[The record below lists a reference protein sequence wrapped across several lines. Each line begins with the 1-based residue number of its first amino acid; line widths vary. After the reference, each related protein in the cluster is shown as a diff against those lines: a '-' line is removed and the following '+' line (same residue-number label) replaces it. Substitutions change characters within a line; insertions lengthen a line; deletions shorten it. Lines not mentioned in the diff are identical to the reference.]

1 MRINR
6 MNSGAGKTNIAY
18 IDQLTWLRGIAA
30 FFVIVSHTSNATK
43 VKYTETDEVNDIFFV
58 TLFDLGSF
66 GVVLFFVLSGCT
78 LYISN
83 AEKVNLSNIPS
94 FYTKRFFRIWPAF
107 FVSLLIYILFGY
119 IFSSWY
125 IEPEGHWIED
135 QYLMSYSTFDLFSY
149 LTLTFNIAGPEGLFN
164 NAYWSLPVEFQYYLL
179 FPAIIFSLKYV
190 GIAGPLLLG
199 IGLFLIPKLGIAD
212 FDENRVFTLAF
223 SFCGGVLVGYFYK
236 ISHFRLH
243 SIVGIISLSAL
254 ALFASAISNAYIALP
269 NVPILS
275 GIWNWYGIL
284 AITSV
289 YIMLISKFTLHHRV
303 ESLLKHY
310 GTISYSTYL
319 YHNLFIAIS
328 VLCIIHFR
336 IYDGRVRLL
345 ITLFFTLIMSYFA
358 AYLSYKYIESPAIK
372 LGRKIL
378 QHRVR

>member
-1 MRINR
+1 
-6 MNSGAGKTNIAY
+6 MNPSVKKTNLSY
-18 IDQLTWLRGIAA
+18 IDQLTWLRGIAS

-43 VKYTETDEVNDIFFV
+43 IKYSENDELNSNFFI
-58 TLFDLGSF
+58 TFFDLGSF

-83 AEKVNLSNIPS
+83 AEKVSFSNIPS

-107 FVSLLIYILFGY
+107 IVSLGIYIFFSY
-119 IFSSWY
+119 IFSYGY
-125 IEPEGHWIED
+125 IDPKGYWIED
-135 QYLMSYSTFDLFSY
+135 QYLMPYTISELFSY
-149 LTLTFNIAGPEGLFN
+149 FTLTFNITGPEGLFN

-179 FPAIIFSLKYV
+179 FPVIIFSLKYA

-199 IGLFLIPKLGIAD
+199 LGLFLIPKLGIAN
-212 FDENRVFTLAF
+212 FDENRIFTLAF

-236 ISHFRLH
+236 TSQFHLSSGLGMILLSVLTMLA
-243 SIVGIISLSAL
+243 SSLTNS
-254 ALFASAISNAYIALP
+254 YIDLP
-269 NVPILS
+269 NIPVLS

-289 YIMLISKFTLHHRV
+289 YIMLITRFSIYPTLER
-303 ESLLKHY
+303 LLKHY

-328 VLCIIHFR
+328 VLFLIHFE
-336 IYDGRVRLL
+336 IHDGNLRLL
-345 ITLFFTLIMSYFA
+345 GTFLFTLISSYFA
-358 AYLSYKYIESPAIK
+358 AILSYKYIESPAIT
-372 LGRKIL
+372 LGRKFI